1 MKHAFR
7 AQDTPNADHERTP
20 ENTHI
25 GANSVAE
32 GMAAFRGAL
41 PEKLRKN
48 GVLAIEYLM
57 TASPEA
63 MNCRTRTEQDAY
75 FSDALDWLRE
85 RHGAEN
91 VIYAGIHRDEQ
102 TPHMYAY
109 VVPKDPDTGR
119 LNARRWFGGA
129 KALSEMQTEFAERVG
144 LPHGLERGIQ
154 GSKARHTT
162 IKKFYSALEGEL
174 KKQNKLIPSH
184 LKPLVLKK
192 GFLSNEIETPEVHA
206 KRLTDMIQEHY
217 APALL
222 EASSARLE
230 RTRADGLAKTVKAQ
244 AKALKPLQEL
254 TEGLSTPQMM
264 IMMQHADEMRR
275 ENELAAKA
283 LAAAKALDDAKKA
296 QAKAALEVKAEAE
309 RRVAALKK
317 VSKQHMTAGMTF
329 GKMAIKAIKA
339 AGDDWKKV
347 DWPKLEQEAIAA
359 LVENEW
365 PADQALK
372 AILDHSPDRASLTE
386 SEIAHEL
393 SQINRVKST
402 NKAAPDAA
410 ITIVAGG

>member
-1 MKHAFR
+1 MGRGTRYHGRMKYAILRTQKLKSAVAVHRSMKHAFR

-119 LNARRWFGGA
+119 LNARRWLGGA

-144 LPHGLERGIQ
+144 MPHGLERGIQ
-154 GSKARHTT
+154 GSKARHQT
-162 IKKFYSALEGEL
+162 IQKHYAAINRGEKEKAQIRPQMLEPQRLEAKGLVEKIGLTKRIETPEMIAERLTNAVNEYFSGTVSIAAESA
-174 KKQNKLIPSH
+174 QNARRAREAEKTAKDMRDR
-184 LKPLVLKK
+184 LKPLVDALQP
-192 GFLSNEIETPEVHA
+192 LNQ
-206 KRLTDMIQEHY
+206 QE
-217 APALL
+217 
-222 EASSARLE
+222 
-230 RTRADGLAKTVKAQ
+230 RAHVVGVFQQMTKN
-244 AKALKPLQEL
+244 LQENKQKQQEQAREQRRNL
-254 TEGLSTPQMM
+254 QTEKSRDRNRGGGL
-264 IMMQHADEMRR
+264 
-275 ENELAAKA
+275 EL
-283 LAAAKALDDAKKA
+283 
-296 QAKAALEVKAEAE
+296 
-309 RRVAALKK
+309 
-317 VSKQHMTAGMTF
+317 
-329 GKMAIKAIKA
+329 
-339 AGDDWKKV
+339 
-347 DWPKLEQEAIAA
+347 
-359 LVENEW
+359 
-365 PADQALK
+365 
-372 AILDHSPDRASLTE
+372 
-386 SEIAHEL
+386 
-393 SQINRVKST
+393 
-402 NKAAPDAA
+402 
-410 ITIVAGG
+410 